1 MLKTEQHT
9 LIQTKQERLRGIY
22 TRHSSKLFGYI
33 YEVVKDHKIAEDYLV
48 KIFQDIAMQPDDRN
62 LEAAENWM
70 FLQRFAKNRLAV
82 FVSSIQT
89 CDPIDQASLKQFSG
103 NRYLEILNE
112 EQKRIFCDVYY
123 HGRTIHEIAVELNQ
137 SEDLTRKILKES
149 FAIMRRSGGN

>member
-1 MLKTEQHT
+1 MLKTEQNT
-9 LIQTKQERLRGIY
+9 LVETKQERLREIY
-22 TRHSSKLFGYI
+22 VRHGSKLFGYI
-33 YEVVKDHKIAEDYLV
+33 YEVVKNQKTAEEYLI

-82 FVSSIQT
+82 FVDSIQS
-89 CDPIDQASLKQFSG
+89 CDPVDQVSLKQFSG

-123 HGRTIHEIAVELNQ
+123 HGKTIHEIAKALNQ
-137 SEDLTRKILKES
+137 PEDLTRKVLKES
-149 FAIMRRSGGN
+149 FAIMRKRSGN